1 MELEKMQWK
10 LCDRPAKSQLV
21 VVRQKATYTASYGA
35 STSYE
40 YYVGSY
46 SNGKFFFNSN
56 GNPMLSDVVVI
67 DPSIKEGYWDHD
79 RKKSVR
85 PVSSVASQ
93 SYTYRLEIEYSF
105 VELPNDKEEA

>member
-1 MELEKMQWK
+1 MELEKMQWR
-10 LCDRPAKSQLV
+10 LCDQPAKSELV
-21 VVRQKATYTASYGA
+21 VVRQKATYIASYGV

-40 YYVGSY
+40 YYIGSY
-46 SNGKFFFNSN
+46 NHGKFFFNSN
-56 GNPMLSDVVVI
+56 GNPMLSNVVVI
-67 DPSIKEGYWDHD
+67 DPSIKEEYWDHD
-79 RKKSVR
+79 SKKSVR